1 MAENRIYV
9 MKLFIFKGVSS
20 DSRFHSK
27 CTPSDFDGEIVT
39 IIELKKKLLD
49 QLIFIPYSICDGDTI
64 KGLVVVVQIRLQP
77 TATHQIIKH
86 THTKSNLIKY
96 TAYKANKF
104 IFWWRTITE
113 SVTAKALLPIPND
126 ICSENWRLRILE
138 PLFWWGFQQN

>member
-49 QLIFIPYSICDGDTI
+49 QLIFIPYTMRWRYNKRPSSCSSNQT
-64 KGLVVVVQIRLQP
+64 
-77 TATHQIIKH
+77 TAYGYTSNHKAH

-126 ICSENWRLRILE
+126 ICSEN
-138 PLFWWGFQQN
+138 